1 MERVVRNR
9 REAQEGGRK
18 RQVFNK
24 TSEQV
29 WMRVRKH
36 LLQQ

>member
-9 REAQEGGRK
+9 REAQEGGRT
-18 RQVFNK
+18 RQASNK
-24 TSEQV
+24 ISEQV

-36 LLQQ
+36 